1 MKGVVL
7 PKEQHLQHVKQ
18 NKARRHLVV
27 DDAEINRRLIQ
38 LYLEAKHLTVDA
50 AASGAAALEKVE
62 AAGIDGYD
70 VVWTDLSMEGM
81 SGIEL
86 TTQLCGLG
94 FQGYVVVLTGN
105 ISESAM
111 RPVMLRASTNFPEAD
126 AQKDV
131 ARYADH
137 ETVRARVARY
147 KKDGPRR

>member
-1 MKGVVL
+1 MKGVV
-7 PKEQHLQHVKQ
+7 PPREEHLQHVKQ
-18 NKARRHLVV
+18 NKTRRHLVV

-38 LYLEAKHLTVDA
+38 LYLEAKNITVDA
-50 AASGAAALEKVE
+50 VASGPAALEKVE

-86 TTQLCGLG
+86 TTQLRGLG

-111 RPVMLRASTNFPEAD
+111 RACHAAGVDEIFLKPMRKKTV
-126 AQKDV
+126 
-131 ARYADH
+131 H
-137 ETVRARVARY
+137 EMPIMQLY
-147 KKDGPRR
+147 EQE